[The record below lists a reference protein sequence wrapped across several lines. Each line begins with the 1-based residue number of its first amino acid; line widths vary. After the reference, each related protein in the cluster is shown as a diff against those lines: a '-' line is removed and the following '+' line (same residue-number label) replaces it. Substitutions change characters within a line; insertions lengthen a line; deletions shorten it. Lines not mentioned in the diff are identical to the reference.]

1 MADIIVNHFYIL
13 FLRSRKTNTK
23 FYNEKRTKSVA
34 RDIVASKKCRFLIF
48 FSLDLV
54 LLEK

>member
-34 RDIVASKKCRFLIF
+34 RDIVASKKWRFLIF